1 MPDVPH
7 HPPEVARDIESPQV
21 NSNEKSTGDVVVMPV
36 PGDPSRNK
44 VLSWSKRLARRNDV
58 SAERAEWSTANDGTP
73 FPTPPEFARGIH
85 WQLKAML
92 PLAFALFNGILLF
105 LLATVGLTISQR
117 NTVLALAAGGAV
129 AICASLLIGLALVV
143 GRPMLELQSTIA
155 RVRTGDLAARV
166 SFANRK
172 DEIGDLGRNFNAMV
186 QELAESR
193 EEIQRLHRTQ
203 MSRAEHLATL
213 GEMAAGLAHEI
224 RNPLAGI
231 AGVIEVMGR
240 DLPKD
245 SPAREVMT
253 EVRGEVQQITRTVND
268 LLETA
273 RPKAPAIRPSNL
285 NATVEHAVF
294 FARQQVGEK
303 KIGFEVLKAENLP
316 TVEHDAGQLQQVL
329 LNLML
334 NAIQAIEN
342 SGTVTVEVHRR
353 DVYAAITV
361 GDTGKG
367 IPADHMPH
375 IFRPFFT
382 TKGDGTGL
390 GLSLS
395 RRIVEEHNG
404 RIEVTSR
411 AGIGSQFT
419 VLIPFRQ
426 PA

>member
-7 HPPEVARDIESPQV
+7 NSPTGE
-21 NSNEKSTGDVVVMPV
+21 EKHAGDVVVMPV
-36 PGDPSRNK
+36 PGDPSRDK
-44 VLSWSKRLARRNDV
+44 VLSWSKRLARRHDPV
-58 SAERAEWSTANDGTP
+58 AERAEWSTANEAQGVTR
-73 FPTPPEFARGIH
+73 PPEFKRGMN

-92 PLAFALFNGILLF
+92 PVAFALFNGILLF
-105 LLATVGLTISQR
+105 LLVTVGLTMSQR
-117 NTVLALAAGGAV
+117 STVLGLAAGGAV
-129 AICASLLIGLALVV
+129 AICASFLIGLAIVV

-155 RVRTGDLAARV
+155 RVRSGDLTARV
-166 SFANRK
+166 GFANRR

-186 QELAESR
+186 QELHDSR

-231 AGVIEVMGR
+231 AGVIEIMGR
-240 DLPKD
+240 DLPPD
-245 SPAREVMT
+245 SPSREVMK
-253 EVRGEVQQITRTVND
+253 EVKGEVQQITRTVND

-273 RPKAPAIRPSNL
+273 RPKPPSIKSGNL

-294 FARQQVGEK
+294 FARQQAGEK
-303 KIGFEVLKAENLP
+303 KIEIEVLKAENLP
-316 TVEHDAGQLQQVL
+316 PVDHDAGQLQQVL
-329 LNLML
+329 LNLLL
-334 NAIQAIEN
+334 NGMQAIEKT
-342 SGTVTVEVHRR
+342 GTITVEIHRR
-353 DVYAAITV
+353 DGYAAVSIS
-361 GDTGKG
+361 DTGKG

-404 RIEVTSR
+404 RIEVSSR
-411 AGIGSQFT
+411 VGIGSQFT
-419 VLIPFRQ
+419 VLLPFRQ
-426 PA
+426 PSA

>member
-7 HPPEVARDIESPQV
+7 NAV
-21 NSNEKSTGDVVVMPV
+21 EKKAGDVVVMPV
-36 PGDPSRNK
+36 PGDSSRDK
-44 VLSWSKRLARRNDV
+44 VLGWSKRLARRN
-58 SAERAEWSTANDGTP
+58 ATNAQPAEWSTANESTAP
-73 FPTPPEFARGIH
+73 LPAPEFARGIQ

-105 LLATVGLTISQR
+105 LLVTVGLTMSQR
-117 NTVLALAAGGAV
+117 NTVLAIAAGGAV
-129 AICASLLIGLALVV
+129 AICASFLIGLALVV

-155 RVRTGDLAARV
+155 RVRAGDMTARV
-166 SFANRK
+166 SFATRR

-231 AGVIEVMGR
+231 SGVIEIVGR
-240 DLPKD
+240 DLPKE
-245 SPAREVMT
+245 SPAREVLS
-253 EVRGEVQQITRTVND
+253 EVKTEVQQITRTVND

-273 RPKAPAIRPSNL
+273 RPKPPEMKVANL
-285 NATVEHAVF
+285 NATVEHAVL
-294 FARQQVGEK
+294 FARQQVGDK
-303 KIGFEVLKAENLP
+303 NVNVEVVEAQNLP
-316 TVEHDAGQLQQVL
+316 PVEHDSAQLQQVV
-329 LNLML
+329 LNLVL
-334 NAIQAIEN
+334 NAIQAIGAA
-342 SGTVTVEVHRR
+342 GTVTVEVVRH
-353 DVYAAITV
+353 DAFAGITV
-361 GDTGKG
+361 SDTGKG

-382 TKGDGTGL
+382 TKSDGTGL

-411 AGIGSQFT
+411 LDVGSQFT
-419 VLIPFRQ
+419 VLLPFRQ
-426 PA
+426 PTS

>member
-1 MPDVPH
+1 MH
-7 HPPEVARDIESPQV
+7 MPEVPQ
-21 NSNEKSTGDVVVMPV
+21 NASNQTPKEKSTGDVVTMPV

-44 VLSWSKRLARRNDV
+44 VLGWSRRLARRNDV
-58 SAERAEWSTANDGTP
+58 AAERAEWSTANESNPVTK
-73 FPTPPEFARGIH
+73 PPEFARGIH

-92 PLAFALFNGILLF
+92 PVAFALFNGILLF
-105 LLATVGLTISQR
+105 LLVTVGFSMSQR
-117 NTVLALAAGGAV
+117 NIVLAIAAGGAV

-155 RVRTGDLAARV
+155 RVRTGDLSAGV

-240 DLPKD
+240 DLPAE
-245 SPAREVMT
+245 SSAREVMT
-253 EVRGEVQQITRTVND
+253 EVKSEFQQITRTVND

-273 RPKAPAIRPSNL
+273 RPKPPKIKLDNL
-285 NATVEHAVF
+285 NATVEHTLF
-294 FARQQVGEK
+294 FARQQVGDKDIE
-303 KIGFEVLKAENLP
+303 FEVLTAENLP
-316 TVEHDAGQLQQVL
+316 PVEHDAGQLQQVL

-334 NAIQAIEN
+334 NAIQAIEHK
-342 SGTVTVEVHRR
+342 GTVTVEVHRR
-353 DVYAAITV
+353 DGFAAV
-361 GDTGKG
+361 SVSDTGKG

-411 AGIGSQFT
+411 TGIGSQFT
-419 VLIPFRQ
+419 VLIPFRHM
-426 PA
+426 